1 MPTVV
6 VAVVVIM
13 VVVVVVVVVVIVMAE
28 MLATAALLPLLRYH
42 LEKSVACLI
51 GASRRPSR
59 TPCIG

>member
-1 MPTVV
+1 M
-6 VAVVVIM
+6 AVIVI
-13 VVVVVVVVVVIVMAE
+13 VVVVVVVIVIVIVIVMAG